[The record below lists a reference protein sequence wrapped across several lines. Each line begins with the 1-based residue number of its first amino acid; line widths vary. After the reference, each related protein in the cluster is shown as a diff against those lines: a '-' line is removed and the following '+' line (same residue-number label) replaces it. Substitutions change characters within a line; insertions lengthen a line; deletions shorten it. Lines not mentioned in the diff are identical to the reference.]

1 MRLTDEEIRH
11 LAERGHALSAGAAQ
25 ELARRL
31 VAAEVKLGE
40 MAQEEESRRPTE
52 HPATVVG
59 DFAGSAY

>member
-1 MRLTDEEIRH
+1 
-11 LAERGHALSAGAAQ
+11 
-25 ELARRL
+25 